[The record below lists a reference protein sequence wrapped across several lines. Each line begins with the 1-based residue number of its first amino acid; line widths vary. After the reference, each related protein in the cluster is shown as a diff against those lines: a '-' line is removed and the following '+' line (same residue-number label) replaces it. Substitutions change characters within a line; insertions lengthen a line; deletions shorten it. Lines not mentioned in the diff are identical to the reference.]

1 MNFYLILGIFL
12 IIFLVI
18 LFLLY
23 FITRPINIE
32 NLNNNNHNNNYLDG
46 IDVIYWINL
55 DRATERRNNMEKILE
70 YPVFGNIEKIRYPA
84 IDGSLENFQDIIM
97 KTIYPR
103 NYRCNF
109 TNQEYACLFSHL
121 NVIKKFSNSN
131 YELALIIED
140 DITLEYKKYWK
151 QNVRQ
156 IMENAPKDWEI
167 IQLGYIIGNY
177 NKIPEE
183 LYILNVDRKF
193 YGTGAYIIKK
203 SSAKNF
209 IQNLIKGDKYLLNKN
224 IPYTA
229 DIYIYKM
236 LKTYVYKYPYFTYP
250 NNNDSYIHNEHLP
263 DHFRSKE
270 LTNSLYKS

>member
-131 YELALIIED
+131 YEVALIIED

-167 IQLGYIIGNY
+167 IQLGYTIGIY

-250 NNNDSYIHNEHLP
+250 TNNDSYIHNEHLP